1 VRDDE
6 HPVDDAEQITR
17 TQELLTEA
25 ARRAQDRPD
34 YVGWA
39 LARVQAQEGLSDE
52 ALAARLGIATVDL
65 PRLAL
70 CLRPRPEQWDAD
82 LAQITTRFGLALEPL
97 APVLRVV
104 ETPGGSQHD
113 PNA

>member
-1 VRDDE
+1 MRDDE
-6 HPVDDAEQITR
+6 HLLDAAEHITR

-25 ARRAQDRPD
+25 ARRAKNRPD

-39 LARVQAQEGLSDE
+39 LAQVQAREGLSYE

-70 CLRPRPEQWDAD
+70 CLRPRPDQWDAD
-82 LAQITTRFGLALEPL
+82 LTQIAGKFRI
-97 APVLRVV
+97 
-104 ETPGGSQHD
+104 D
-113 PNA
+113 PNTLAAILRAVEAPTPRRQDPTG